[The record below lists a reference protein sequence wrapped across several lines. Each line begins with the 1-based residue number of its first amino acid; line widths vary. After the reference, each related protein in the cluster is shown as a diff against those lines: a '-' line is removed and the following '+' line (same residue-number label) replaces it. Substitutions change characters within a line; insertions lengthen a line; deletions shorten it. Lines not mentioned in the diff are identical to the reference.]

1 MRVAGPLSFLWDDW
15 FVAGRS
21 VSTEA
26 MWEVEQAMGWLAA
39 LFLPRWH
46 PSRGGG

>member
-1 MRVAGPLSFLWDDW
+1 MRVAGPLSYLWDDW

-39 LFLPRWH
+39 IVLPRWH